1 MMMQTINPDA
11 AIRAAWDRRHPA
23 CAAYNALPLE
33 NQPVVD
39 GYGPGEAELWAVID
53 AAEAEIRSATAATT
67 RGAMIQ
73 LQCAVFHS
81 LTQQSDVEAYE
92 RGDIAA
98 IEAGEHGPAD
108 WSGRLALAALRS
120 LMAMEAGQC

>member
-1 MMMQTINPDA
+1 MQTINPDR
-11 AIRAAWDRRHPA
+11 AILAAWERRQTA
-23 CAAYNALPLE
+23 FVAYNALPLD
-33 NQPVVD
+33 NQPVIN

-53 AAEAEIRSATAATT
+53 AAEEEIRSATAHTT

-73 LQCAVFHS
+73 LQCSVFHS
-81 LTQQSDVEAYE
+81 LTQRSDVEAFD

-98 IEAGEHGPAD
+98 IEVGGHGPAD

-120 LMAMEAGQC
+120 LMAMEAAGC

>member
-1 MMMQTINPDA
+1 MMTTINPDA
-11 AIRAAWDRRHPA
+11 AIIAAWERRQTA
-23 CAAYNALPLE
+23 YAAYNALPIE
-33 NQPVVD
+33 NEPVID

-73 LQCAVFHS
+73 LSCAVFHS
-81 LTQQSDVEAYE
+81 LTQQSDVDAYE
-92 RGDIAA
+92 RGDLAA
-98 IEAGEHGPAD
+98 IEAGEHGPCD

-120 LMAMEAGQC
+120 LMVMEAAGC